1 MKIDLDKH
9 INEAIKLEIKM
20 YKLYT
25 FFQETFIEDSVFW
38 RELAKEEQN
47 HIVMLRKIKP
57 FLPYDPDFSNEFFS
71 QNIESIIKANNKV
84 NSLIKKVKQNAN
96 RNMAFKIAVEIEN
109 SASELHYQIIANKE
123 PTSKLAI
130 LFQRLNLDDND
141 HAKRIENYFQ
151 GKKK

>member
-47 HIVMLRKIKP
+47 HIVTKQFHLR
-57 FLPYDPDFSNEFFS
+57 
-71 QNIESIIKANNKV
+71 
-84 NSLIKKVKQNAN
+84 
-96 RNMAFKIAVEIEN
+96 
-109 SASELHYQIIANKE
+109 
-123 PTSKLAI
+123 
-130 LFQRLNLDDND
+130 
-141 HAKRIENYFQ
+141 
-151 GKKK
+151 